1 MYSLLLEHL
10 SHPSRLSQNTL
21 LSFLCFIAGSHQLS
35 ILHMGSPDGAE
46 GKEPTCSVGDL
57 GLIPGWEDPLE
68 EGMATHSS
76 ILAWRIP
83 MERGA
88 WQATIH
94 EVAMS
99 QTRLSN

>member
-68 EGMATHSS
+68 ERLAIHSS

-83 MERGA
+83 MDRGTWWA
-88 WQATIH
+88 IVHGVT
-94 EVAMS
+94 MS
-99 QTRLSN
+99 WTRLSN